1 MVSSPLLSVIL
12 VNYRG
17 KEFTIRC
24 LHSLYAHQPSFPL
37 EIIVVDNH
45 SDDGSVDVIRCS
57 FPRVT
62 ILELPENKGFGFA
75 NNEGAAKAHGEYLFF
90 LNNDTEIEND
100 CFTPIVN
107 FFSTRT
113 LVGIVG
119 PKLIYGDRG
128 FQLSFGKFPTLLNE
142 YRTKRLLKKEHRIV
156 PPTQPQKVDWV
167 TGAALCMPK
176 QLFTSIG
183 RFDQHYFMYFED
195 ADLCKRVTNEGY
207 SVWYVPSVSIIHH
220 KGKSY
225 TQSSDRIAVEY
236 RKSQLYYY
244 QKHGLIVE
252 FRLLKFY
259 LFLKYGL
266 LCLQSEKRA
275 VAKQILKLLHS

>member
-1 MVSSPLLSVIL
+1 MVPSPLLSIIL

-17 KEFTIRC
+17 KEFTIQC
-24 LHSLYAHQPSFPL
+24 LRSLYAHQLSFPF

-45 SDDGSVDVIRCS
+45 SDDGSVDVIRRS

-75 NNEGAAKAHGEYLFF
+75 NNEGAAKARGEYLFF

-100 CFTPIVN
+100 CFTPIIN

-113 LVGIVG
+113 HVGIVG
-119 PKLIYGDRG
+119 PKLVYGDG
-128 FQLSFGKFPTLLNE
+128 SFQLSFGKFPTLLNE
-142 YRTKRLLKKEHRIV
+142 YQTKRLLKRERRLV
-156 PPTQPQKVDWV
+156 PPTQPQQVDWV
-167 TGAALCMPK
+167 TGAALCIPK
-176 QLFTSIG
+176 LLFTSIG
-183 RFDQHYFMYFED
+183 GFDQHYFMYFED
-195 ADLCKRVTNEGY
+195 ADLCKRVSNEGY
-207 SVWYVPSVSIIHH
+207 SVWYIPALGIVHH

-225 TQSSDRIAVEY
+225 TQSSERITVEY

-244 QKHGLIVE
+244 QKHCSIVE
-252 FRLLKFY
+252 TLLLKIY

-266 LCLQSEKRA
+266 RCLQSEQRA